1 MGNKDIMEFL
11 RTHTDADLMQMSI
24 YELLALY
31 LRLIQEEEER
41 K

>member
-1 MGNKDIMEFL
+1 MMGTKEIMEFL
-11 RTHTDADLMQMSI
+11 RTHTDADLMQLSI

-31 LRLIQEEEER
+31 LKLIQEE

>member
-1 MGNKDIMEFL
+1 MMARNEIMEFL
-11 RTHTDADLMQMSI
+11 KTHTDADLMQMSI

-31 LRLIQEEEER
+31 LKLIQEE